1 LKLGNLI
8 GKYAILILLCILAVI
23 SVVPVRAEEEYG
35 LIATLQSPTPDSNGG
50 FGSEIAL
57 SEGLFLIGE
66 KYASV
71 DDLGGGGKAYIFDS
85 YGVLVSALSPP
96 TPK

>member
-1 LKLGNLI
+1 MKRSRFAG
-8 GKYAILILLCILAVI
+8 VI
-23 SVVPVRAEEEYG
+23 SVLIVLIVLAVSLVVPTRAEEEYG
-35 LIATLQSPTPDSNGG
+35 LIATLQSPTPDGYGG

-71 DDLGGGGKAYIFDS
+71 DDLGGGGKA
-85 YGVLVSALSPP
+85 
-96 TPK
+96 